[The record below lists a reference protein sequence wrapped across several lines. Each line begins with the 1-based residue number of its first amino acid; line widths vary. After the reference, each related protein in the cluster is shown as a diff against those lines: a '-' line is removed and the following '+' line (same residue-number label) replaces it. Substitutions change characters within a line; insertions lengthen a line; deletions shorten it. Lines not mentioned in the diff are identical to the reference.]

1 MVKQIIKSTMFSD
14 KILVIEFKNPKKNN
28 ALSLKILDELLELLS
43 QRNIFK
49 RSRVVVFKGF
59 NDSSFSSGADLNEI
73 SKLKRENNL
82 SIYHNKFNKVL
93 KTVRTLNI
101 VKISIIKSYC
111 IGAGLILALNTD
123 IRIANASCTLSIPA
137 TKLGV
142 KLSDYQIGLLLQKFP
157 KNHLL
162 REIILSGRKFS
173 STEAY
178 NFNILNIV
186 YNDKNFKNN
195 YLKYLENF
203 ALTDEKLMRSYL
215 RVLYKRNK

>member
-1 MVKQIIKSTMFSD
+1 MVKQIIKSTMFND
-14 KILVIEFKNPKKNN
+14 KILVIEFKNPQKNN
-28 ALSLKILDELLELLS
+28 ALSIKILDELLELLS
-43 QRNIFK
+43 MRNIFK
-49 RSRVVVFKGF
+49 RSKVVVFKGF
-59 NDSSFSSGADLNEI
+59 NDSPFSSGADLNEI

-93 KTVRTLNI
+93 KTIKTLNI
-101 VKISIIKSYC
+101 IKISIIKSYC

-142 KLSDYQIGLLLQKFP
+142 KLPDYQIGLLLQKFP

-162 REIILSGRKFS
+162 KEIILSGRKFS

-186 YNDKNFKNN
+186 FNDKNFKNN

-203 ALTDEKLMRSYL
+203 SLTDEKLMMNYF
-215 RVLYKRNK
+215 RVLYKKE

>member
-43 QRNIFK
+43 QKDIFK

-73 SKLKRENNL
+73 SKLKRENNI

-93 KTVRTLNI
+93 KTIKTLNI

-142 KLSDYQIGLLLQKFP
+142 KLPDYQISLLLQKFP

-162 REIILSGRKFS
+162 KEVILSGRKFS
-173 STEAY
+173 SAEAY
-178 NFNILNIV
+178 NFNLLNIV
-186 YNDKNFKNN
+186 FNDKNFKNN

-203 ALTDEKLMRSYL
+203 ALTDEKLMIDYF
-215 RVLYKRNK
+215 RVLYKKE

>member
-1 MVKQIIKSTMFSD
+1 MVKQIIKSTMFND
-14 KILVIEFKNPKKNN
+14 KILVIEFKNPQKNN
-28 ALSLKILDELLELLS
+28 ALSIKILDELLELLS
-43 QRNIFK
+43 MRNIFK
-49 RSRVVVFKGF
+49 RSKVVVFKGF
-59 NDSSFSSGADLNEI
+59 NDSPFSSGADLNEI
-73 SKLKRENNL
+73 SKLKREKNL

-93 KTVRTLNI
+93 KTIKTLNI
-101 VKISIIKSYC
+101 IKISIIKSYC

-142 KLSDYQIGLLLQKFP
+142 KLPDYQIGLLLQKFP

-162 REIILSGRKFS
+162 KEIILSGRKFS

-186 YNDKNFKNN
+186 FNDKNFKNN

-203 ALTDEKLMRSYL
+203 SLTDEKLMMNYF
-215 RVLYKRNK
+215 RVLYKKE

>member
-14 KILVIEFKNPKKNN
+14 KILVIEFKNPEKNN
-28 ALSLKILDELLELLS
+28 ALSIKILDELLDLLS

-49 RSRVVVFKGF
+49 RPKAVVFKGF
-59 NDSSFSSGADLNEI
+59 NDNSFSSGADLNEI

-82 SIYHNKFNKVL
+82 SIYHNKLNKVL
-93 KTVRTLNI
+93 KTIKTLNI

-142 KLSDYQIGLLLQKFP
+142 KLPDYQIGLLLQKFP

-162 REIILSGRKFS
+162 KEIILSGRKFS

-186 YNDKNFKNN
+186 FDDENFKNN

-203 ALTDEKLMRSYL
+203 ALSDEKLMMDYF
-215 RVLYKRNK
+215 RVLYKKE

>member
-43 QRNIFK
+43 QKDIFK

-73 SKLKRENNL
+73 SKLKRENNI

-93 KTVRTLNI
+93 KTIKTLNI

-142 KLSDYQIGLLLQKFP
+142 KLPDYQISLLLQKFP

-162 REIILSGRKFS
+162 KEVILSGRKFS
-173 STEAY
+173 SAEAY

-186 YNDKNFKNN
+186 FNDKNFKNN

-203 ALTDEKLMRSYL
+203 ALTDEKLMIDYF
-215 RVLYKRNK
+215 RVLYKKE

>member
-1 MVKQIIKSTMFSD
+1 MFSD
-14 KILVIEFKNPKKNN
+14 KILVLEFKNPNKNN
-28 ALSLKILDELLELLS
+28 ALSTKMLDELLELLS

-49 RSRVVVFKGF
+49 RSKVVVFKGF

-73 SKLKRENNL
+73 SKLKRENNI
-82 SIYHNKFNKVL
+82 SFYHNKFNKVL
-93 KTVRTLNI
+93 KTIKTLNI

-142 KLSDYQIGLLLQKFP
+142 KLPDYQISLLLQKFP

-162 REIILSGRKFS
+162 KEVILSGRKFS
-173 STEAY
+173 SAEAY

-186 YNDKNFKNN
+186 FNDKNFKNN

-203 ALTDEKLMRSYL
+203 ALTDEKLMIDYF
-215 RVLYKRNK
+215 RVLYKKE

>member
-73 SKLKRENNL
+73 SKLKRENNISL
-82 SIYHNKFNKVL
+82 YHNKFNKVL
-93 KTVRTLNI
+93 KTIKTLNI

-142 KLSDYQIGLLLQKFP
+142 KLPDYQISLLLQKFP

-162 REIILSGRKFS
+162 KEVILSGRKFS
-173 STEAY
+173 SAEAY

-186 YNDKNFKNN
+186 FNDKNFKNN

-203 ALTDEKLMRSYL
+203 ALTDEKLMIDYF
-215 RVLYKRNK
+215 RVLYKKE

>member
-28 ALSLKILDELLELLS
+28 ALSIKILDELLELLS
-43 QRNIFK
+43 QRKIFK
-49 RSRVVVFKGF
+49 RSKVVVFKGF

-82 SIYHNKFNKVL
+82 SVYHNKFNKVL
-93 KTVRTLNI
+93 KTIKTLNI

-142 KLSDYQIGLLLQKFP
+142 KLPDYQIGLLLQKFP

-162 REIILSGRKFS
+162 KEVILSGRKFS

-186 YNDKNFKNN
+186 FDDENFKNN

-203 ALTDEKLMRSYL
+203 ALTDEKLMMDYF
-215 RVLYKRNK
+215 RVLYKKE

>member
-82 SIYHNKFNKVL
+82 SVYHNKFNKVL
-93 KTVRTLNI
+93 KTIKTLNI
-101 VKISIIKSYC
+101 IKISIIKSYC

-142 KLSDYQIGLLLQKFP
+142 KLPDYQIGLLLQKFP

-162 REIILSGRKFS
+162 KEIILSGRKFS

-186 YNDKNFKNN
+186 FNDKNFKNN

-203 ALTDEKLMRSYL
+203 TFTDDKLMKDYFK
-215 RVLYKRNK
+215 VLYKKE

>member
-28 ALSLKILDELLELLS
+28 ALSIKILDELLELLS

-49 RSRVVVFKGF
+49 RSKVVVFKGF

-82 SIYHNKFNKVL
+82 SVYHNKFNKVL
-93 KTVRTLNI
+93 KTIKTLNI
-101 VKISIIKSYC
+101 IKISIIKSYC

-142 KLSDYQIGLLLQKFP
+142 KLPDYQIGLLLQKFP

-162 REIILSGRKFS
+162 KEIILSGRKFS

-186 YNDKNFKNN
+186 FNDKNFKNN

-203 ALTDEKLMRSYL
+203 ALTDEKLMMDYF
-215 RVLYKRNK
+215 RVLYKKE

>member
-1 MVKQIIKSTMFSD
+1 MVKQISKSTIFND
-14 KILVIEFKNPKKNN
+14 KILVIEFKNLQKNN
-28 ALSLKILDELLELLS
+28 ALSLKMLDELQELLS

-49 RSRVVVFKGF
+49 RFKVVVFKGF

-215 RVLYKRNK
+215 RVLYKKE

>member
-1 MVKQIIKSTMFSD
+1 MVKQIIKSTMFND
-14 KILVIEFKNPKKNN
+14 KILVIEFKNLQKNN
-28 ALSLKILDELLELLS
+28 ALSVKMLDELLELLS
-43 QRNIFK
+43 QRNMFE
-49 RSRVVVFKGF
+49 RSKVVVFKGF

-73 SKLKRENNL
+73 SKLKREKNL

-93 KTVRTLNI
+93 KTIKTLNI
-101 VKISIIKSYC
+101 IKISIIKSYC

-123 IRIANASCTLSIPA
+123 IRIANTSCTLSIPA

-142 KLSDYQIGLLLQKFP
+142 KLPDYQIGLLLQSFP

-162 REIILSGRKFS
+162 KEIILSGRKFS

-186 YNDKNFKNN
+186 FNDKNFKNN

-203 ALTDEKLMRSYL
+203 AFTDEKLMMYYFRA
-215 RVLYKRNK
+215 LYNKE

>member
-14 KILVIEFKNPKKNN
+14 KILVIEFKNLKKNN

-43 QRNIFK
+43 QKDIFK

-73 SKLKRENNL
+73 SKLKRENNI

-93 KTVRTLNI
+93 KTIKTLNI

-142 KLSDYQIGLLLQKFP
+142 KLPDYQISLLLQKFP

-162 REIILSGRKFS
+162 KEVILSGRKFS
-173 STEAY
+173 SAEAY
-178 NFNILNIV
+178 NFNLLNIV
-186 YNDKNFKNN
+186 FNDKNFKNN

-203 ALTDEKLMRSYL
+203 ALTDEKLMIDYF
-215 RVLYKRNK
+215 RVLYKKE

>member
-28 ALSLKILDELLELLS
+28 ALSIKILDELLELLS
-43 QRNIFK
+43 QRKIFK
-49 RSRVVVFKGF
+49 RSKVVVFKGF

-82 SIYHNKFNKVL
+82 SVYHNKFNKVL
-93 KTVRTLNI
+93 KTIKTLNI
-101 VKISIIKSYC
+101 IKISIIKSYC

-142 KLSDYQIGLLLQKFP
+142 KLPDYQIGLLLKKFP

-162 REIILSGRKFS
+162 KEIILSGRKFS

-186 YNDKNFKNN
+186 FNDKNFKNN

-203 ALTDEKLMRSYL
+203 ALTDEKLMMDYF
-215 RVLYKRNK
+215 RVLYKKE

>member
-28 ALSLKILDELLELLS
+28 ALSIKILDELLELLS
-43 QRNIFK
+43 QRKIFK
-49 RSRVVVFKGF
+49 RSKVVVFKGF

-82 SIYHNKFNKVL
+82 SVYHNKFNKVL
-93 KTVRTLNI
+93 KTIKTLNI
-101 VKISIIKSYC
+101 IKISIIKSYC

-142 KLSDYQIGLLLQKFP
+142 KLPDYQIGLLLKKFP

-162 REIILSGRKFS
+162 KEIILSGRKFS

-186 YNDKNFKNN
+186 FDDENFKNN

-203 ALTDEKLMRSYL
+203 ALSDEKLMMDYY
-215 RVLYKRNK
+215 RVLYRKE

>member
-73 SKLKRENNL
+73 SKLKRENNI

-93 KTVRTLNI
+93 KTIKTLKI

-142 KLSDYQIGLLLQKFP
+142 KLPDYQISLLLQKFP

-162 REIILSGRKFS
+162 KEVILSGRKFS
-173 STEAY
+173 SAEAY
-178 NFNILNIV
+178 NFNLLNIV
-186 YNDKNFKNN
+186 FNDKNFKNN

-203 ALTDEKLMRSYL
+203 ALTDEKLMIDYF
-215 RVLYKRNK
+215 RVLYKKE